1 MTERLSVADAFNPF
15 GGPFVDDPASVFT
28 RAHREEPIFF
38 SPVLGSWIIT
48 RHDDVVA
55 VLRDPQR
62 YSSHEI
68 LSIAPLLSPEV
79 AERFGDLIPM
89 EGTLIGLDPPAHTK
103 LRRVMQD
110 AFSAPRIR
118 ALEPQVEA
126 LADQLLAGMVDG
138 AGDGR
143 KADLLVDFAFPLP
156 LTVVLRLIGIPDEE
170 LARTTE
176 ACRDWNDLSVALLN
190 GVPLDEQ
197 LRMAD
202 NIVDFH
208 RYVLQLISDRER
220 RPSDDLIST
229 LVAVRHEEHLTDREI
244 LSLIPGLVF
253 AGHETTANLL
263 GNGIA
268 HLLGTP
274 GLWRHL
280 CQGDSTVADL
290 VEEALRF
297 DGPVIGLPR
306 IVAEECELNGV
317 QFHPGDRLYVCFW
330 AANRDEGRFADAG
343 EFNPARQGQPHVGFG
358 RGIHFCIGAP
368 LARLEA
374 AIALRTLSARLPSLR
389 LATDEA
395 APTYVPH
402 FFLHGLDHLWVQW

>member
-1 MTERLSVADAFNPF
+1 M
-15 GGPFVDDPASVFT
+15 
-28 RAHREEPIFF
+28 
-38 SPVLGSWIIT
+38 
-48 RHDDVVA
+48 
-55 VLRDPQR
+55 
-62 YSSHEI
+62 
-68 LSIAPLLSPEV
+68 
-79 AERFGDLIPM
+79 
-89 EGTLIGLDPPAHTK
+89 
-103 LRRVMQD
+103 
-110 AFSAPRIR
+110 
-118 ALEPQVEA
+118 
-126 LADQLLAGMVDG
+126 
-138 AGDGR
+138 
-143 KADLLVDFAFPLP
+143 
-156 LTVVLRLIGIPDEE
+156 
-170 LARTTE
+170 
-176 ACRDWNDLSVALLN
+176 
-190 GVPLDEQ
+190 
-197 LRMAD
+197 
-202 NIVDFH
+202 
-208 RYVLQLISDRER
+208 
-220 RPSDDLIST
+220 
-229 LVAVRHEEHLTDREI
+229 AVRHEEHLTDREI

-374 AIALRTLSARLPSLR
+374 AIALRTLSAGCQACGWPQTRPPRRTCRTSSCTASTTSGCSGRGGGGRHRPPRPPEPLNPPPR
-389 LATDEA
+389 GAPATRSES
-395 APTYVPH
+395 
-402 FFLHGLDHLWVQW
+402 